1 MKGSAL
7 ILGARGATALV
18 APVWALML
26 AVIVIPSIYV
36 LWLSFH
42 SSTFGTAPIFVG
54 VKNYTDV
61 LSDRYFWR
69 AFANTLP
76 AQESETL

>member
-1 MKGSAL
+1 MKNGAL

-26 AVIVIPSIYV
+26 AVIVIPSVYV

-42 SSTFGTAPIFVG
+42 SSTFGLVYSRPFGMTMTCEPTV
-54 VKNYTDV
+54 
-61 LSDRYFWR
+61 
-69 AFANTLP
+69 
-76 AQESETL
+76 